1 MGMVDGSIGI
11 VDAESESL
19 KATSTWKYC
28 SQAIT
33 DLKFSPDG
41 TLLAVGCEDGNI
53 YVYVCNIDE
62 NVFRRKAVCR
72 GHASSVTHIDFS
84 SNSQYLQSNS
94 SDCTLLFWDVLGNPV
109 KSAASMR
116 DCTWATMT
124 CVCGWAVQGIYS
136 AVAGSTSLVNACS
149 ALPTVGDIVTG
160 STDQTVKLYRYPAIY
175 PESLHQSYTGHS
187 SSVSCV
193 RFSYNRRYVISLGE
207 TDNTILLWTHTME
220 DTECSEDEEQD
231 PGGRKGTNASR
242 SKDSQVIE
250 SRNEIGNVGPRSL
263 LQEAINSNQPAE
275 IIAKIAR
282 LEGQAGGEKKVQP
295 WKGVIVEPTSWSH
308 EKGATDVDLELQW
321 IHGYRCNDC
330 RNNVRYSAAGSIV
343 FTAAAIGVVYS
354 RSAGKQKFF
363 QGAHA
368 DDIIGLAAHPAGQLF
383 ATGETGRQ
391 PSIIVWSSEDMRYM
405 ARIECSHL
413 NGVPLLAFNTKGNML
428 AGVGLD
434 DNHTLVV
441 HDWAKNVTVLRT
453 PTDKREVYCMCYLA
467 DSLSDSEPSGPI
479 ADSGLRTAASHIIV
493 TAGYKHVKFWWS
505 RGHNVSSQRGIFG
518 KEKRDVFLCVA
529 SGTSGKY
536 VRMCVPYDMLRIA
549 ENSTA

>member
-1 MGMVDGSIGI
+1 MVDGSIGI

-19 KATSTWKYC
+19 KATSSWKYC

-41 TLLAVGCEDGNI
+41 TMLAAGCKDGNI
-53 YVYVCNIDE
+53 YVYISNVDE
-62 NVFRRKAVCR
+62 NTFRRKAVCR
-72 GHASSVTHIDFS
+72 GHASAVTHIDFS

-94 SDCTLLFWDVLGNPV
+94 ADFGLLFWDILGNPV

-124 CVCGWAVQGIYS
+124 CVYGWAVQGVHS
-136 AVAGSTSLVNACS
+136 ETGDDSFHVNTCC
-149 ALPTVGDIVTG
+149 ALPGVGDIITG
-160 STDQTVKLYRYPAIY
+160 SVDHTVKLYRYPAIY

-193 RFSYNRRYVISLGE
+193 RFSYNRRHVISLGE
-207 TDNTILLWTHTME
+207 TDSTILLWAHTME
-220 DTECSEDEEQD
+220 DTECSDDEEQ
-231 PGGRKGTNASR
+231 GSERKCKEGDTG
-242 SKDSQVIE
+242 SQPTKGKSSQIIE
-250 SRNEIGNVGPRSL
+250 SRKEIGNIGPRSL
-263 LQEAINSNQPAE
+263 LQEAINSCQPVE
-275 IIAKIAR
+275 IIAQIAR
-282 LEGQAGGEKKVQP
+282 LEGYSGGEKKVQP
-295 WKGVIVEPTSWSH
+295 WKGVIVEPTSWVQ
-308 EKGATDVDLELQW
+308 EKGGTDVDLELQW
-321 IHGYRCNDC
+321 IHGYRCHDC

-343 FTAAAIGVVYS
+343 FTAAAVGVVYS

-368 DDIIGLAAHPAGQLF
+368 DDIIGLAAHPSGQLF

-413 NGVPLLAFNTKGNML
+413 SGVPLLAFNSKGNML
-428 AGVGLD
+428 ASVGLD
-434 DNHTLVV
+434 ENHTLVV

-453 PTDKREVYCMCYLA
+453 PTDKRDVYCMCYLA
-467 DSLSDSEPSGPI
+467 DTLSDSEPSGLA
-479 ADSGLRTAASHIIV
+479 ADNGLLTAASTSNIIV

-505 RGHNVSSQRGIFG
+505 KGQNISSQRGIFG
-518 KEKRDVFLCVA
+518 KEKRDVFMCVA
-529 SGTSGKY
+529 SGTSGACHY
-536 VRMCVPYDMLRIA
+536 TCLLHEM
-549 ENSTA
+549 